1 MVQLVEM
8 IYQSSSCLS
17 LCLIS
22 LILILGRG
30 DSKAQRLA
38 FQPKMPHIHHFA
50 TCFLHFFWYLPS
62 KSNTSPF
69 FSLDVLVVLLYP
81 GKSDTSHHFTP
92 FFPAQEPC
100 VAHTH
105 GGAPTIPLLWSQGT
119 QVRPSTRGEWG
130 FLMGTQP
137 ARWTYLRDVGGF
149 NGNTIG
155 IEWKMPFFPPFLGIG
170 HPQF

>member
-1 MVQLVEM
+1 MFGGSSSWDKAIFLKGCMVQLVEM

-92 FFPAQEPC
+92 FFPAQEPASPTRMAVHQQFRC
-100 VAHTH
+100 CGHK
-105 GGAPTIPLLWSQGT
+105 APRCDRQH
-119 QVRPSTRGEWG
+119 VE
-130 FLMGTQP
+130 
-137 ARWTYLRDVGGF
+137 
-149 NGNTIG
+149 NGD
-155 IEWKMPFFPPFLGIG
+155 F
-170 HPQF
+170 